1 MKTSLLFS
9 SYPFINSEKVTLTRI
24 TDMDLEALWQILGDE
39 ESHRFTAEGP
49 LDSHRECARRLRRF
63 DTMFQDQRGVV
74 LGIYSTLNQLVGL
87 MKISNINPEVGAVN
101 SAFWAVCGF
110 NAATF
115 AVGEVAAC
123 YVLGTV
129 LLLALPKVRYFRTMI
144 PERRLAHF

>member
-87 MKISNINPEVGAVN
+87 MKISTPR
-101 SAFWAVCGF
+101 WAPSTWISCSIKPLPAMDTPLQLSGPP
-110 NAATF
+110 ATTCSKLWESTASSVF
-115 AVGEVAAC
+115 
-123 YVLGTV
+123 
-129 LLLALPKVRYFRTMI
+129 
-144 PERRLAHF
+144 